1 MKVEKEY
8 TIYYIVHAISVLD
21 IDLLSQILR
30 PLAKSVAEKV
40 EVEQY
45 IYDFK
50 RIFIELDFEDTYFK
64 VVHGLCEIQGSSDY
78 KYTFIA
84 NYSRANFT
92 LKIEDAFD
100 GIVIIQ
106 EFSEGINNN
115 QIRFSS
121 RKGKDKN
128 VSFKKNSSNDFN

>member
-40 EVEQY
+40 EVAQY
-45 IYDFK
+45 LHDFD
-50 RIFIELDFEDTYFK
+50 RIFRELDFEDTYFK
-64 VVHGLCEIQGSSDY
+64 VSHGLCKKEGCPNYS
-78 KYTFIA
+78 YTFTA
-84 NYSRANFT
+84 NYSLVNFT
-92 LKIEDAFD
+92 LKIEETFN
-100 GIVIIQ
+100 GIEIIQ
-106 EFSEGINNN
+106 EFSEVINKN

-121 RKGKDKN
+121 FKGDDIEAP
-128 VSFKKNSSNDFN
+128 F

>member
-1 MKVEKEY
+1 MKIPRKF
-8 TIYYIVHAISVLD
+8 TINYIVHAISVLD
-21 IDLLSQILR
+21 LDLLSQILR
-30 PLAKSVAEKV
+30 PLADCVAEKV

-45 IYDFK
+45 IHDFE
-50 RIFIELDFEDTYFK
+50 RIFRELDFEDTRFE
-64 VVHGLCEIQGSSDY
+64 VVHSLFEIEGSRDY

-92 LKIEDAFD
+92 LKIDETFD

-106 EFSEGINNN
+106 EFSEGINKN

-121 RKGKDKN
+121 FKGDDIE
-128 VSFKKNSSNDFN
+128 VPF

>member
-21 IDLLSQILR
+21 KDLLSQILR

-45 IYDFK
+45 LHDFE
-50 RIFIELDFEDTYFK
+50 RIFRELDFEDTYFK
-64 VVHGLCEIQGSSDY
+64 VAHGLSETEGCPNYS
-78 KYTFIA
+78 YTFTA
-84 NYSRANFT
+84 NYSLVNFT
-92 LKIEDAFD
+92 LKIEETFN
-100 GIVIIQ
+100 GIEIIQ
-106 EFSEGINNN
+106 EFSEGINKN

-121 RKGKDKN
+121 CKGDDIE
-128 VSFKKNSSNDFN
+128 VPF